1 MAERGPATPSGA
13 PPSATR
19 PAIAFGMAVILL
31 GLGTFMAWAAT
42 ASISSAVVATGTV
55 KVLSSRKKVQS
66 EAGGTVLTID
76 VKDGQQVKVGDEL
89 IRLDATRA
97 RATLDMLQGNNDL
110 AAASVAR
117 LRAEFDAKDQVTFP
131 QELEAR
137 SDDPSVASIMRGQIR
152 LFEARRKALSG
163 QVEVTREQ
171 IRQLGEQTVG
181 LAAQTAAEASQIDLI
196 ERELRDMKQL
206 LKKKLVPKSRVLA
219 LEREAARLRGQ
230 MGDYEAQIAAAQA
243 QIAAARLQLLQQRT
257 TFEKEV
263 SDEIGTMEANLYS
276 HGQKLLD
283 ARHTLDQT
291 VIRATENGTVVGLAV
306 HTVGGV
312 VQPGDTLLE
321 IVPAEDNLV
330 IEAQIRP
337 EDVDNLAIGLDAE
350 TVFSGLSRRELTR
363 LLGQVTY
370 VSADALE
377 DTRLRTSYFSAHV
390 SLSGEAMEK
399 LGDGKLLP
407 GMPAQVYIKTGERTP
422 LAYLMEPLTDSFA
435 RAWREP

>member
-1 MAERGPATPSGA
+1 MAEIGPATPSGA

-19 PAIAFGMAVILL
+19 PAIAFGMAVIIL

-66 EAGGTVLTID
+66 ESGGTVQAID
-76 VKDGQQVKVGDEL
+76 VTDGQEVKVGDVL

-97 RATLDMLQGNNDL
+97 RATLDMQQGNNDL
-110 AAASVAR
+110 AAAMVAR
-117 LRAEFDAKDQVTFP
+117 LRAEFDAKDKISFP
-131 QELEAR
+131 PELQAR
-137 SDDPSVASIMRGQIR
+137 ADDPSVAAIMRGQIQ

-181 LAAQTAAEASQIDLI
+181 LAAQSAAEASQIGLI

-206 LKKKLVPKSRVLA
+206 LKKKLVPKTRVLA
-219 LEREAARLRGQ
+219 LQREAARLKGQ
-230 MGDYEAQIAAAQA
+230 MGDHEAQIAAAQA

-263 SDEIGTMEANLYS
+263 SDEIGAMEAELYA
-276 HGQKLLD
+276 HGQRLLD

-312 VQPGDTLLE
+312 VQPGETLLE
-321 IVPAEDNLV
+321 IVPAKDNLV
-330 IEAQIRP
+330 IEARIRP

-363 LLGQVTY
+363 LLGEVTY

-377 DTRLRTSYFSAHV
+377 DTRVRASYFSAHV
-390 SLSGEAMEK
+390 SLSDEAMEK
-399 LGDGKLLP
+399 LGEGKLLP

-422 LAYLMEPLTDSFA
+422 LGYLMEPLTDSFA